1 MTAKEYL
8 SQFLRLDRTIHN
20 KLEQLEAWKSLSM
33 KVTAH
38 VRQDSVSGG
47 ATRTSPMADAIV
59 RMVDLETEI
68 NADIDRLV
76 DLRQDI
82 LQAIRQLPCGN
93 AQLVLEMRY
102 ITGKSWEEIAAVL
115 GYDRSWVFRVHGR
128 SLKEIEEI
136 RSMRGITEPEG

>member
-8 SQFLRLDRTIHN
+8 SQYLRLDRTIHN
-20 KLEQLEAWKSLSM
+20 NLEQLEAWKSLSM

-38 VRQDSVSGG
+38 VRQDRVSGG
-47 ATRTSPMADAIV
+47 GTRTSPMADAVV

-68 NADIDRLV
+68 NTDIDRLV

-82 LQAIRQLPCGN
+82 LQAIRQLRCGN
-93 AQLVLEMRY
+93 EQLVLEMRY
-102 ITGKSWEEIAAVL
+102 ITGKSWEEIAAAL